1 MQQINISQLKPH
13 PRNNEFFD
21 DIVGEKWTEF
31 LKSVQTSG
39 VIEPIV
45 VTTDMVIVSGHQRVR
60 ACKELNINEVL
71 CTIKS
76 YPNEDAIIKDLLET
90 NIRQRGDVGG
100 SAKKVGLRIKELE
113 RLYGIQNGSTHF
125 QGNQHVEV
133 VTNSSVAPTFT
144 QEDLAAKLGMSVDT
158 LQNYKALADM
168 IPELDDMVKDGKVSK
183 TTALAVMRQLSET
196 EQKELFSTLSPDKK
210 YTQKQMDEEIQ
221 KYKNRISEL
230 IQQKTKTEIIT
241 QEVDRPETIRELE
254 KLRQQLAENTA
265 KNQKLS
271 QTIIEKEK
279 MLYQAMG
286 SSTNYQL
293 TSHCSE
299 ITLKMLTF
307 VKDMAQ
313 YDYMAESFN
322 EIPNATRIEYEKCIK
337 SVKKWADRIL
347 ETIYQTQDII
357 DE

>member
-1 MQQINISQLKPH
+1 MQQIQIGQLKPH

-21 DIVGEKWTEF
+21 DITGEKWTEF

-45 VTTDMVIVSGHQRVR
+45 VTTDMTIVSGHQRVR

-76 YPNEDAIIKDLLET
+76 YPNDDAIIKDLLET

-113 RLYGIQNGSTHF
+113 RLYGIQNGGNR
-125 QGNQHVEV
+125 GNQYVEAEPQNAV
-133 VTNSSVAPTFT
+133 VAT
-144 QEDLAAKLGMSVDT
+144 QEDLAAKLGMSVDA
-158 LQNYKALADM
+158 LQRYKALADM
-168 IPELDDMVKDGKVSK
+168 IPELDDMVRDGKVSK
-183 TTALAVMRQLSET
+183 TTALAIMKQLSEE
-196 EQKELFSTLSPDKK
+196 EQKELFSTLPSDKK

-241 QEVDRPETIRELE
+241 QEVDRPETLKELE
-254 KLRQQLAENTA
+254 RLRQQLAENTA

-271 QTIIEKEK
+271 FTK
-279 MLYQAMG
+279 
-286 SSTNYQL
+286 N
-293 TSHCSE
+293 
-299 ITLKMLTF
+299 
-307 VKDMAQ
+307 
-313 YDYMAESFN
+313 
-322 EIPNATRIEYEKCIK
+322 
-337 SVKKWADRIL
+337 
-347 ETIYQTQDII
+347 
-357 DE
+357 